1 MKPPQEGMSQTAI
14 PINIGMKVL
23 RPEIHGIEEAD
34 SFFRFIG
41 TGRQHELRR
50 NGKEWFAL
58 PGSEAVVWYRKEIVG
73 TWESRTVSAK
83 ADTWRQSGEERIQEW
98 QCGSRTNP

>member
-23 RPEIHGIEEAD
+23 SPEIHGIEEAD

-50 NGKEWFAL
+50 NGKFRPVGI

-73 TWESRTVSAK
+73 T
-83 ADTWRQSGEERIQEW
+83 
-98 QCGSRTNP
+98 